1 MKRRDVV
8 RALRRVGCSVAR
20 EGSEHTIWQC
30 SCPEGPHRGVAETR
44 GGVRRRSE
52 IDTGAVRLPREGVAA
67 MTDYRARAWRE
78 DPWWVVEV
86 EGVGATQA
94 KSVDKIDH
102 MARALV
108 ADVEGV
114 PYDEVGI
121 TVHIDLP
128 AAVAQDV
135 RTMKETSA
143 RAADLTREAA
153 RLQREVVQKLHV
165 NEHLT
170 GREIAAVLGVTPGR
184 VSQLF
189 KVSPT
194 KSGPRATRRRGSAR
208 TRASGST

>member
-1 MKRRDVV
+1 M
-8 RALRRVGCSVAR
+8 G
-20 EGSEHTIWQC
+20 G
-30 SCPEGPHRGVAETR
+30 RGR
-44 GGVRRRSE
+44 GRRS
-52 IDTGAVRLPREGVAA
+52 D
-67 MTDYRARAWRE
+67 
-78 DPWWVVEV
+78 
-86 EGVGATQA
+86 QA
-94 KSVDKIDH
+94 KTVDTIDH

-194 KSGPRATRRRGSAR
+194 KSRPPGHA
-208 TRASGST
+208 

>member
-1 MKRRDVV
+1 
-8 RALRRVGCSVAR
+8 
-20 EGSEHTIWQC
+20 
-30 SCPEGPHRGVAETR
+30 
-44 GGVRRRSE
+44 
-52 IDTGAVRLPREGVAA
+52 

-78 DPWWVVEV
+78 DPWWVIEV

-94 KSVDKIDH
+94 KTMDKIDH

-121 TVHIDLP
+121 AVHIDLP
-128 AAVAQDV
+128 DAVAEDV
-135 RTMKETSA
+135 RAVKETSA

-189 KVSPT
+189 KTSPT
-194 KSGPRATRRRGSAR
+194 KSRSQARRRLGSAR
-208 TRASGST
+208 TRASGSS

>member
-1 MKRRDVV
+1 
-8 RALRRVGCSVAR
+8 
-20 EGSEHTIWQC
+20 
-30 SCPEGPHRGVAETR
+30 
-44 GGVRRRSE
+44 
-52 IDTGAVRLPREGVAA
+52 

-78 DPWWVVEV
+78 DPWWVIEV

-94 KSVDKIDH
+94 KTVDKIDH

-128 AAVAQDV
+128 DAVAQDV

-194 KSGPRATRRRGSAR
+194 KSRPQARRRPGSAR

>member
-1 MKRRDVV
+1 
-8 RALRRVGCSVAR
+8 
-20 EGSEHTIWQC
+20 
-30 SCPEGPHRGVAETR
+30 
-44 GGVRRRSE
+44 
-52 IDTGAVRLPREGVAA
+52 

-94 KSVDKIDH
+94 KTVDKIDH

-194 KSGPRATRRRGSAR
+194 KSRPRATRRPGNAR

>member
-1 MKRRDVV
+1 
-8 RALRRVGCSVAR
+8 
-20 EGSEHTIWQC
+20 
-30 SCPEGPHRGVAETR
+30 
-44 GGVRRRSE
+44 
-52 IDTGAVRLPREGVAA
+52 
-67 MTDYRARAWRE
+67 MTYYRARAWRE
-78 DPWWVVEV
+78 DPWWVIEV

-94 KSVDKIDH
+94 KTVDKIDH

-128 AAVAQDV
+128 DAVAKDV
-135 RTMKETSA
+135 RTMKEASA

-189 KVSPT
+189 KASPT
-194 KSGPRATRRRGSAR
+194 KSRSQATLQPGSAR

>member
-1 MKRRDVV
+1 
-8 RALRRVGCSVAR
+8 
-20 EGSEHTIWQC
+20 
-30 SCPEGPHRGVAETR
+30 
-44 GGVRRRSE
+44 
-52 IDTGAVRLPREGVAA
+52 

-78 DPWWVVEV
+78 DPWWVIEV

-94 KSVDKIDH
+94 KTVDKIDH

-108 ADVEGV
+108 ADLEGV
-114 PYDEVGI
+114 PYDGVSI

-128 AAVAQDV
+128 DAVAQDV

-189 KVSPT
+189 KSSPN
-194 KSGPRATRRRGSAR
+194 KSRSQATRRPGSAR
-208 TRASGST
+208 TRASGSS

>member
-1 MKRRDVV
+1 
-8 RALRRVGCSVAR
+8 
-20 EGSEHTIWQC
+20 
-30 SCPEGPHRGVAETR
+30 
-44 GGVRRRSE
+44 
-52 IDTGAVRLPREGVAA
+52 

-78 DPWWVVEV
+78 DPWWVIEV
-86 EGVGATQA
+86 EGVGVTQA
-94 KSVDKIDH
+94 KTVDKIDH

-121 TVHIDLP
+121 TVHIALP
-128 AAVAQDV
+128 DAVAQDV

-189 KVSPT
+189 KSSPI
-194 KSGPRATRRRGSAR
+194 KSRPQATRRPGSAR
-208 TRASGST
+208 TRPSGST